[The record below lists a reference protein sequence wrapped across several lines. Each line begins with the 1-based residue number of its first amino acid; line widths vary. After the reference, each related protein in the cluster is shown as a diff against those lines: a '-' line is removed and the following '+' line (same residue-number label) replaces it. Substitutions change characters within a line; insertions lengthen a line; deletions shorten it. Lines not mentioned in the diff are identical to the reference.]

1 MSHQGS
7 CGWCKTIVHPEAR
20 VCTGCGAD
28 YRCKGITISAVI
40 GIIFGLSVIGS
51 AMGTLSSSFIVG
63 LFFIGVGIAI
73 FVYTYKSTRKMDW
86 YRVRN

>member
-1 MSHQGS
+1 
-7 CGWCKTIVHPEAR
+7 
-20 VCTGCGAD
+20 
-28 YRCKGITISAVI
+28 
-40 GIIFGLSVIGS
+40 
-51 AMGTLSSSFIVG
+51 MGTLSSSFIVG